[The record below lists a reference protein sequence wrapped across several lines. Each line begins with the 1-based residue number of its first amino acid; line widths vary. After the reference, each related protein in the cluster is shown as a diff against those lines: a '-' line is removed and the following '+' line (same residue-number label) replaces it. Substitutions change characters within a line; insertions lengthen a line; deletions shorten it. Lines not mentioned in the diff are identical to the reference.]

1 MKSKNNDL
9 TIIVCSCDKY
19 DDLWFPYFEI
29 FKNQW
34 PDCKYPIV
42 LNTESKT
49 YTHEGLD
56 IKCLNLYTPEEAA
69 DIPWSDR
76 MIETL
81 KHIDSEYV
89 LITLDDHFLLSPVNS
104 KKFEEAFNI
113 IKTHKR
119 ISALSFLA
127 FVPKDKKTKWIGNF
141 GRWSMNDYFRVN
153 LDTAIWRKK
162 ALLRN
167 LKKGENAWEFEINA
181 TERALWDFSEYYRYK
196 QGAEPILDISFHLR
210 RGYGLIRGKWCW
222 ANPELFE
229 RFGISMDFSKRGYMD
244 KAECIGY
251 VEKEVRENTE
261 FDEKVMHKNNSLKS
275 FFVQAK
281 RRIPRN
287 VLISLSKVK
296 RFLMKILHIKGETK

>member
-1 MKSKNNDL
+1 MKEIKNAL

-19 DDLWFPYFEI
+19 DDLWYPYFEI

-34 PDCKYPIV
+34 KDCKYPII

-49 YTHEGLD
+49 YTHDGLT
-56 IKCLNLYTPEEAA
+56 IKCLNLYNRGE
-69 DIPWSDR
+69 DVPWSDR

-81 KHIDSEYV
+81 KYVDTEYV
-89 LITLDDHFLLSPVNS
+89 LITLDDHFLISPVDS
-104 KKFEEAFNI
+104 EKFEGAFDI
-113 IKTHKR
+113 IKKHKR

-127 FVPKDKKTKWIGNF
+127 FVPANEKTKWRGNF
-141 GRWSMNDYFRVN
+141 GLWKMNKYFRIN

-167 LKKGENAWEFEINA
+167 LRKGENAWEFELNA
-181 TERALWDFSEYYRYK
+181 TERALWDFTEYYRYK

-222 ANPELFE
+222 RNPELFE
-229 RFGISMDFSKRGYMD
+229 QFNIPMDFSKRGYMD

-251 VEKEVRENTE
+251 VEKENAQNAE
-261 FDEKVMHKNNSLKS
+261 FDKKVMHKDNKFKAFL
-275 FFVQAK
+275 VQAK
-281 RRIPRN
+281 RRIPVKFR
-287 VLISLSKVK
+287 IFLSKIK
-296 RFLMKILHIKGETK
+296 RFFIGYNTEDKEKQ

>member
-1 MKSKNNDL
+1 MQNTNEL

-19 DDLWFPYFEI
+19 DDLWYPYFEI

-49 YTHEGLD
+49 YTHDGLN
-56 IKCLNLYTPEEAA
+56 IRCLNLYSPEEAP

-89 LITLDDHFLLSPVNS
+89 LITLDDHFLLSPVRSNR
-104 KKFEEAFNI
+104 FEEAFDI
-113 IKTHKR
+113 IKTNKR
-119 ISALSFLA
+119 ISALSFLS
-127 FVPKDKKTKWIGNF
+127 FVPADKKTKWIGNF
-141 GRWSMNDYFRVN
+141 GRWNINDYFRVN

-167 LKKGENAWEFEINA
+167 LKPGENAWEFELNA
-181 TERALWDFSEYYRYK
+181 TERALWDFTEYYRYK

-229 RFGISMDFSKRGYMD
+229 QFNIPMDFSKRGYMD

-251 VEKEVRENTE
+251 VEKEVRQNAE
-261 FDEKVMHKNNSLKS
+261 FDEKIMHKNNKAKAFL
-275 FFVQAK
+275 VQAK
-281 RRIPRN
+281 RRMPVNIR
-287 VLISLSKVK
+287 ISLSKIK
-296 RFLMKILHIKGETK
+296 RFFMKILQIKGETE